1 MLNRE
6 LELPVEKIVI
16 YVSKLQQ
23 DDGSFTGDKWGEIDT
38 RYSFC
43 ALACLSLLVSI
54 LYSLILL
61 LLIENIIQLLL

>member
-6 LELPVEKIVI
+6 LELPVEKIVL

-54 LYSLILL
+54 LYSFILL
-61 LLIENIIQLLL
+61 LLIKNITQLLF

>member
-1 MLNRE
+1 LLNRE
-6 LELPVEKIVI
+6 LELPVEKIVK

-43 ALACLSLLVSI
+43 ALACLSLLVVT
-54 LYSLILL
+54 LYL
-61 LLIENIIQLLL
+61 NAD

>member
-6 LELPVEKIVI
+6 LELPVEKIVL

-54 LYSLILL
+54 LYSFIVL
-61 LLIENIIQLLL
+61 LLIENIIQLLF

>member
-1 MLNRE
+1 MS
-6 LELPVEKIVI
+6 

-43 ALACLSLLVSI
+43 ALACLSLLV
-54 LYSLILL
+54 
-61 LLIENIIQLLL
+61 IIH